1 MMSRRLPWLTLVPLV
16 LAVLAGWLGWRAFS
30 VALDPPEPDGAGAAG
45 VGAELEKVPPPRP
58 HPEFDDRDFIERPLF
73 LQTRR
78 PPETG
83 AEPDGA
89 PVDETPAELPGDLQV
104 TGVVH
109 DGAGWF
115 VVGVL
120 AGDSLRLRAGE
131 KVRGWTVK
139 EISPD
144 NVVFESGSKTA
155 RVKLFE
161 PKPVQAKPA
170 ANNPRRRA
178 AQRRQPG
185 KDK

>member
-1 MMSRRLPWLTLVPLV
+1 MPVATVL
-16 LAVLAGWLGWRAFS
+16 LAVFVGWLGWRAVS
-30 VALDPPEPDGAGAAG
+30 LELEPPEPDSASLPGAG
-45 VGAELEKVPPPRP
+45 VDPETVPPPRP
-58 HPEFDDRDFIERPLF
+58 HPEFDDSDFIERPLF

-83 AEPDGA
+83 AEPDQPA
-89 PVDETPAELPGDLQV
+89 AEETPAELPRELQV

-109 DGAGWF
+109 DGAEWF
-115 VVGVL
+115 VVGALSGKSV
-120 AGDSLRLRAGE
+120 RLRAGE
-131 KVRGWTVK
+131 KVKGWTVK

-170 ANNPRRRA
+170 AKTPRRRA
-178 AQRRQPG
+178 TQRRQPG